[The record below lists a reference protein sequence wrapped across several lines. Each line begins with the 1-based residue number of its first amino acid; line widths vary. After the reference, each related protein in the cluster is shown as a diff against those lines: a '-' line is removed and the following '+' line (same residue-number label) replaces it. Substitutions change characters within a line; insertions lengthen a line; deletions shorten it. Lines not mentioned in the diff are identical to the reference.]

1 MQREMGSFAGG
12 RGRVNEPKV
21 LHVVGKKGVKK
32 QKKKD
37 HRWGFEWN

>member
-1 MQREMGSFAGG
+1 MQREIESFAGG
-12 RGRVNEPKV
+12 RGRV
-21 LHVVGKKGVKK
+21 LHIVGKKRVKK